1 MWECS
6 CIACLSGCLL
16 LSPWEELWLVMWC
29 PELAL
34 DIEWKL
40 LFALWM
46 SQPCRGPSHWSCCWA
61 RMKSNWNILL
71 VGLAKWYS
79 HSDNWQFVT
88 RAVQSFP
95 CMNIRWSL
103 CLHTYHAMFLQH
115 PLNPPAPS
123 TMSSPSL
130 GLGPFPNKLTPSPLI
145 ATHWH
150 RLESNYAHQR
160 KGLPRQ

>member
-1 MWECS
+1 MN
-6 CIACLSGCLL
+6 GY
-16 LSPWEELWLVMWC
+16 WLHTFNRVYQVLRA
-29 PELAL
+29 PELGSKFWQASSY
-34 DIEWKL
+34 
-40 LFALWM
+40 WM
-46 SQPCRGPSHWSCCWA
+46 SKPIARLTLQGVSTPEIQQSQAQKALAAPEHPTASFLVIPPSWA
-61 RMKSNWNILL
+61 S
-71 VGLAKWYS
+71 
-79 HSDNWQFVT
+79 

-123 TMSSPSL
+123 TTSSPSL
-130 GLGPFPNKLTPSPLI
+130 GLGPFPNKLTPSHLI

-160 KGLPRQ
+160 KGLPKQ